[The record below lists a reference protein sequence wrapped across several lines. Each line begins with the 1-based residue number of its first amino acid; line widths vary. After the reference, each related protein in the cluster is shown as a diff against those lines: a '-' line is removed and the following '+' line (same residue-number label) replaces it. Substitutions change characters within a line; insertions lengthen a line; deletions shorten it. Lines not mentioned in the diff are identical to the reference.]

1 MRNKLKVIDGERRTF
16 YGEFVRLGLK
26 SGYKG
31 TEETVLLKN
40 IYDTSG
46 QFITDHLWFNLT
58 KSFEKLNLKPGDKV
72 QFDARVTSYTK
83 GYKGRYAGILNP
95 SKAKEKADFKLSY
108 PNKIIKLNS

>member
-1 MRNKLKVIDGERRTF
+1 MRGRLKDMNGERRTF
-16 YGEFVRLGLK
+16 YGEFVRLGVK

-46 QFITDHLWFNLT
+46 TFITDHLWFNLT
-58 KSFEKLNLKPGDKV
+58 KGFEKLDLKPGDRV

-95 SKAKEKADFKLSY
+95 SKAKERSDFKLSH
-108 PNKIIKLNS
+108 PGKIVKLNS